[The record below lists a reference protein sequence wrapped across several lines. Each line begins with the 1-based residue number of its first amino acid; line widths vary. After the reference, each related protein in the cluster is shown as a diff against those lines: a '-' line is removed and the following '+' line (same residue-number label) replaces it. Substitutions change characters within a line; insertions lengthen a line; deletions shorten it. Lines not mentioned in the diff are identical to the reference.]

1 MSDELLRFLSANCGD
16 ISRIRVFDERTQK
29 MKKAL
34 SGQAHR
40 MLSVMCNYANTERI
54 CFVGRETL
62 MREAGLNGQ
71 SIETATD
78 NLVSA
83 EILNYLGKT
92 PYFGSIPV
100 KTYLIDFPGLQPLED
115 ALTLKELKKKA
126 RSLKALKRDSKDAL
140 GNDLSSDSLDASRSA
155 LSPALPARHK
165 QELEHKPEY
174 ECEPEPEE
182 PLFFN
187 DQNPSEDDLA
197 EYDEMRETDE

>member
-1 MSDELLRFLSANCGD
+1 MSDELLRHLAANCGD
-16 ISRIRVFDERTQK
+16 ISRILVFDERTQK

-34 SGQAHR
+34 NGQAHR
-40 MLSVMCNYANTERI
+40 MLSVMCDHANTERI

-62 MREAGLNGQ
+62 MSKARLNGQ
-71 SIETATD
+71 SIETATE
-78 NLVSA
+78 NLISA
-83 EILNYLGKT
+83 EILFYLGKT
-92 PYFGSIPV
+92 SYFGSIPV
-100 KTYLIDFPGLQPLED
+100 NTYLINFPGLQPLEE

-155 LSPALPARHK
+155 LLPALPARHK

-174 ECEPEPEE
+174 EYEPEPEE

-187 DQNPSEDDLA
+187 DQNPSEEDLA
-197 EYDEMRETDE
+197 EFYETRDLND

>member
-1 MSDELLRFLSANCGD
+1 MSDELLRHLAANCGD
-16 ISRIRVFDERTQK
+16 ISRILVFDGRTQK

-34 SGQAHR
+34 NGQAHR
-40 MLSVMCNYANTERI
+40 MLSVMCDHANTERI

-62 MREAGLNGQ
+62 MSKARLNGQ
-71 SIETATD
+71 SIETATE
-78 NLVSA
+78 NLISA
-83 EILNYLGKT
+83 EILFYLGKT
-92 PYFGSIPV
+92 SYFGSIPV
-100 KTYLIDFPGLQPLED
+100 NTYLINFPGLQPLEE

-155 LSPALPARHK
+155 LLPALPARHK

-174 ECEPEPEE
+174 EYEPEPEE

-187 DQNPSEDDLA
+187 DQNPSEEDLA
-197 EYDEMRETDE
+197 EFYETRDLND